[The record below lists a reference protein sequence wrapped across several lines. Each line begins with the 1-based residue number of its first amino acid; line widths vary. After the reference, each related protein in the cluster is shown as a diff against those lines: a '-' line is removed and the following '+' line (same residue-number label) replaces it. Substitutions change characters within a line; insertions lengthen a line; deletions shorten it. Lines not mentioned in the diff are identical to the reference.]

1 MRKEFAVNLNY
12 PLKVNNAATTF
23 FTGNRCFLCSSPG
36 KGHET
41 ICRACLKDLALNTD
55 ACPACA
61 KPDSASRLCAD
72 CLNKRKTFIDKT
84 WALFDYHYPVNRLIQ
99 HIKFNQGIDV
109 ANYLGGMLGELFLK
123 YKAARPDCIIPVPLH
138 CRRLIARGYN
148 QSVEIARPVSRQLG
162 IKLDTSSCKRIRAT
176 TPQADLPAKKRRQNV
191 RNAFSVSK
199 SLDYRHVLLIDDVI
213 TTGSTVNELARMLSL
228 AGVRQV
234 DVLAVARAG

>member
-1 MRKEFAVNLNY
+1 MRKEFAVNLNH
-12 PLKVNNAATTF
+12 PLKVNNAVTTF
-23 FTGNRCFLCSSPG
+23 FSSNRCFFCSSPG

-41 ICRACLKDLALNTD
+41 ICPACLKDLSLNAD

-61 KPDSASRLCAD
+61 KPDCASRVCSD
-72 CLNKRKTFIDKT
+72 CLNRRRAFIDNS
-84 WALFDYHYPVNRLIQ
+84 WALFRYHYPVNLLIQ

-109 ANYLGGMLGELFLK
+109 ANHIGGMLSELFLK
-123 YKAARPDCIIPVPLH
+123 NKAALPDCIIPVPLH
-138 CRRLIARGYN
+138 CKRLIARGYN

-162 IKLDTSSCKRIRAT
+162 INLDTSSCKRVRAT

-191 RNAFSVSK
+191 RNAFSISK
-199 SLDYRHVLLIDDVI
+199 TLDYKHILLVDDVI

-234 DVLAVARAG
+234 DVLAIARAG